1 MRVGVV
7 LGLTPS
13 PSKAIPDD
21 EVLPSLHRGS
31 SGLLAIRSIPAFPTA
46 CCISIGNCTFLVWP
60 ASAS

>member
-21 EVLPSLHRGS
+21 EVRQHWGCGMAALSRVP
-31 SGLLAIRSIPAFPTA
+31 
-46 CCISIGNCTFLVWP
+46 
-60 ASAS
+60 

>member
-21 EVLPSLHRGS
+21 EVRSRPMGLRRRSSELFAIRIIRASYFLLYLSPSLYFYS
-31 SGLLAIRSIPAFPTA
+31 
-46 CCISIGNCTFLVWP
+46 
-60 ASAS
+60 